1 MNSVEER
8 LAAVRTHI
16 DSICRECGRNPEEVR
31 LIAVSKTKPASLVRQ
46 AVEAGQ
52 ADIGESYVQEF
63 LDKSADPELRDLE
76 VNWHFIG
83 HLQSNKIK
91 YIIDRVCMVHSIDK
105 LSTAKELSKRAR
117 AKELTVDYLLEINTS
132 GESTKFG
139 ISPQE
144 LLDTAPSFFDLPSI
158 RLRGLMTIASPD
170 PRKAPGEFELL
181 RNLLE
186 KLRSIAPDPST
197 VTELSMGMSGDFE
210 EAIRAGSTMV
220 RIGTAIFGSR

>member
-63 LDKSADPELRDLE
+63 LDKSTDPELRDLE

>member
-170 PRKAPGEFELL
+170 PRKAPGEFKLL

>member
-31 LIAVSKTKPASLVRQ
+31 LIAVSKTKPASLVKQ